1 MWARSLLF
9 TIQTR
14 TKARP
19 VSFPLSR
26 KNIPIYLYLL
36 TYSPDNFLPRTFFLE
51 LKFYGYGRNVY
62 ECSVQGLARNSNSWF
77 GAGTRHHR
85 SLLLDAYAELL
96 DSCYCYIIMFVIFF
110 YLKNH
115 SFRCDFLIIPTS
127 VHERIGN
134 KRAKHRF
141 KAAPLI
147 SII

>member
-1 MWARSLLF
+1 MNAACSG
-9 TIQTR
+9 
-14 TKARP
+14 
-19 VSFPLSR
+19 SR
-26 KNIPIYLYLL
+26 GIRIA
-36 TYSPDNFLPRTFFLE
+36 DLE
-51 LKFYGYGRNVY
+51 RG
-62 ECSVQGLARNSNSWF
+62 
-77 GAGTRHHR
+77 HDIR